1 MCSSNCTYPTL
12 CIIHSSK
19 INILYYL
26 MLSFFVRIINV
37 SYHFFIRVRSCYGC
51 SYWSY
56 FFYHLLGSQASSIAC
71 SLTGPLIHQIVFA
84 LLPRQWHISFI
95 HIMHALSFGKPVL
108 VHPDSR
114 RVKTIIFFT
123 NILCNTEAFYSCLYF
138 E

>member
-26 MLSFFVRIINV
+26 MLPVFVGIINV
-37 SYHFFIRVRSCYGC
+37 SYHFLIRVRSRYGRG
-51 SYWSY
+51 YWSY
-56 FFYHLLGSQASSIAC
+56 FFYHPLGSQASNIVC
-71 SLTGPLIHQIVFA
+71 SLTGPVHQMVFVVF
-84 LLPRQWHISFI
+84 PRQWHISFI

-114 RVKTIIFFT
+114 RVKMSIFLISNLY
-123 NILCNTEAFYSCLYF
+123 NI
-138 E
+138 